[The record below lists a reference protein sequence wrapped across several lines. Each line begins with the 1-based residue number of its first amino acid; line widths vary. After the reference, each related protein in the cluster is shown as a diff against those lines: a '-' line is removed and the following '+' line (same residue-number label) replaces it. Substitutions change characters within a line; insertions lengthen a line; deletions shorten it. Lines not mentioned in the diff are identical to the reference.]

1 MKLAKMLRYTFFLG
15 VLISI
20 TSCAVKEPT
29 ALSIIDKSI
38 DSAGGELYQNAEITF
53 DFRDHSYRVKRQNGL
68 FEMSRFTYLS
78 EDSTIND
85 FVYNYGYKRFLNDS
99 MISVP
104 DSMAPRYKASVNSV
118 IYFACLP
125 YGLNDH
131 AVEKSLIG
139 RKEIN
144 GISYYKIRVTF
155 KEQGGGEDFQD
166 QFIYWV
172 NPENYNID
180 FLAYEYFSD
189 GGGLRFRQAF
199 NSREVS
205 GIRFNDYINFKP
217 KTDLDVNLDN
227 IDDHFIAGDLEELSR
242 IQTENVSVSILDK

>member
-1 MKLAKMLRYTFFLG
+1 MKLAKMLRYTIFLG

-20 TSCAVKEPT
+20 TSCAVKEPS

-38 DSAGGELYQNAEITF
+38 ESAGGELYQNAEITF

-78 EDSTIND
+78 EDSTIKD

-131 AVEKSLIG
+131 AVEKSLLG
-139 RKEIN
+139 RKEI
-144 GISYYKIRVTF
+144 
-155 KEQGGGEDFQD
+155 
-166 QFIYWV
+166 
-172 NPENYNID
+172 
-180 FLAYEYFSD
+180 
-189 GGGLRFRQAF
+189 
-199 NSREVS
+199 
-205 GIRFNDYINFKP
+205 
-217 KTDLDVNLDN
+217 
-227 IDDHFIAGDLEELSR
+227 
-242 IQTENVSVSILDK
+242 

>member
-1 MKLAKMLRYTFFLG
+1 MLRYVFFLG
-15 VLISI
+15 ILISI
-20 TSCAVKEPT
+20 ISCAVKEPT
-29 ALSIIDKSI
+29 ALSIIDKCI

-53 DFRDHSYRVKRQNGL
+53 DFRDHSYRVRRQNGL

-78 EDSTIND
+78 EDSTIKD

-99 MISVP
+99 MISVT

-166 QFIYWV
+166 QFVYWV

-189 GGGLRFRQAF
+189 GGGLRFRQGF

-217 KTDLDVNLDN
+217 KTVLDVNLEN
-227 IDDHFIAGDLEELSR
+227 IDDHFIAGHLEELSR
-242 IQTENVSVSILDK
+242 IQTDNVRVSILEL

>member
-1 MKLAKMLRYTFFLG
+1 
-15 VLISI
+15 
-20 TSCAVKEPT
+20 
-29 ALSIIDKSI
+29 
-38 DSAGGELYQNAEITF
+38 
-53 DFRDHSYRVKRQNGL
+53 
-68 FEMSRFTYLS
+68 
-78 EDSTIND
+78 
-85 FVYNYGYKRFLNDS
+85 

-217 KTDLDVNLDN
+217 KTDLDVNLEN

-242 IQTENVSVSILDK
+242 IQTENISVSILEL